1 MVFVWKDNFNYNTV
15 ITRGIMGNDRWCTN
29 FKEQQ
34 EQYQNKPKREQKAS
48 TFMADYTVKSKCVL
62 SAGKNISSVCLCIR
76 LTENGVQGEQLA
88 RDLLSVSALPAA
100 DRNQVLHPQR

>member
-1 MVFVWKDNFNYNTV
+1 MGSDTLCPNFTQ
-15 ITRGIMGNDRWCTN
+15 
-29 FKEQQ
+29 QQ
-34 EQYQNKPKREQKAS
+34 EEYQNKPECTKRAQKLLIIR
-48 TFMADYTVKSKCVL
+48 SKCGL
-62 SAGKNISSVCLCIR
+62 SAAKYTSCVCLCIR